1 MGDTKET
8 KPSRHNKT
16 DIDMKSPDWQNAHSL
31 NRSKPDGVPV
41 LGGDERPSLMEKL
54 SLTDNH

>member
-8 KPSRHNKT
+8 RPSRHNKN
-16 DIDMKSPDWQNAHSL
+16 DIDMKSPDWQNAHGL

-41 LGGDERPSLMEKL
+41 LGGEVDMSVHPYWKSYL
-54 SLTDNH
+54 